1 MSTSVKV
8 SVSKNN
14 KKTSS
19 KTAKNTENKEEY
31 EFTPEKLIERANRE
45 SIFFQMPGHPLDI
58 NITGY
63 RLRYRI
69 IQGEE
74 KLSMDIRI
82 ITEDDQERSQIANIP
97 DIAAFTWRD
106 IMSIFAE
113 HKLRFKEPL
122 GADIY
127 PNLRAPENGGF
138 DWQHANLM
146 VNVTARNGKNGQY
159 WMNRITELKIAKIE
173 IESTE
178 SKTVD
183 LAKEIDN

>member
-1 MSTSVKV
+1 MSKSVSV
-8 SVSKNN
+8 SVSKNS
-14 KKTSS
+14 K

-97 DIAAFTWRD
+97 EIAAFTWKD
-106 IMSIFAE
+106 IMTIFAE
-113 HKLRFKEPL
+113 NKLRFREPL
-122 GADIY
+122 GVDIY